1 MTDLPITWPTRL
13 HQQSTKWHGYLT
25 VSPHRLDHISGPTH
39 AHNTIARRRKYHAC
53 GWLVSM
59 LYHGRAYTGT
69 RISTGCP
76 STTPVGLALGPDS
89 PWEDELDP
97 GTLSHPAGQILTVQF
112 VTHACILTRTQ
123 STTPYSIASTHARRS
138 PTQISK
144 IFAAA
149 SAVCLSPTTLSAQN
163 HSTSELLRTLSRMAA
178 SKPTSW
184 LSSRSY
190 ILFHL
195 AHP

>member
-1 MTDLPITWPTRL
+1 MATSLC
-13 HQQSTKWHGYLT
+13 H
-25 VSPHRLDHISGPTH
+25 HRLDHISGPTH

-97 GTLSHPAGQILTVQF
+97 GTLGHPVDGFLTRLSLLMPAFSLAHPPRLLTVSLQPM
-112 VTHACILTRTQ
+112 HDAPLPNIQ
-123 STTPYSIASTHARRS
+123 KYI
-138 PTQISK
+138 
-144 IFAAA
+144 AAA